1 MNRFTYKGFT
11 LLFLLFCQ
19 TLLIAQ
25 EKGEYEGP
33 FQIGKYTGNARYQY
47 YTSAT
52 DTVLDGPFLFQK
64 SNLETLLKE
73 QDSSFTIK
81 GNFIDA
87 LANGPWQFQFGKY
100 TSDSKSEVVDFEY
113 RILVSGTQ
121 EMATGVLSE
130 GLPDGDWHITVQE
143 VENSEVT
150 NILFKSE
157 FNFEKGVPQQSFKI
171 ESDSSALVGRFLRNG
186 VAHDAWT
193 SYGSNALEVDETWYF
208 EEGLLQKIVFD
219 ATGEEVPVF
228 DMYAPQYEMISLD
241 DRFLLLLRYNL
252 RDKIGQGNT
261 LQLLSKN
268 REVYQ
273 KINTILTQLGSLP
286 FDTNIKVQVPVYAL
300 DSLQKETLERISD
313 NLTQASELSKTI
325 LSNSH
330 LNIIRRTDTDA
341 QYWYSVTEKL
351 VSEFLSPLES
361 YVDLYQ
367 NQIFEFVNPS
377 TVEGRI
383 FPVGIPDKTIEVQ
396 VGQEPFQLPEADAFN
411 FQGSGLQ
418 AMEQISVY
426 AQMSM
431 EYILDQLSNKLSD
444 DIQIQ
449 SLKELE
455 TNLISVN
462 NGIEK
467 QIDSLLPQLPENYAN
482 ALKNLGDTAN
492 QKLATYANIS
502 NPGEKLSFGE
512 DLQSCLEDIR
522 SLIKLLSNF
531 PEKIKE
537 IKALYTDDIWNPF
550 MATVM
555 DEEVKKRI
563 VEAYRD
569 ILVPY
574 FVQTIS
580 QTGEC
585 DRFALLREQ
594 IVYANN
600 RMVDLRNKETRKLE
614 RKLKRARTA
623 EEILKLFQQQI
634 PKED

>member
-47 YTSAT
+47 YTSET
-52 DTVLDGPFLFQK
+52 DTLLDGPFLFQK

-73 QDSSFTIK
+73 QDASFTIK
-81 GNFIDA
+81 GSFSDA

-121 EMATGVLSE
+121 EMATGVLSD
-130 GLPDGDWHITVQE
+130 GLPDGDWQISVQE

-150 NILFKSE
+150 NKLFHSE
-157 FNFEKGVPQQSFKI
+157 FNFEKGVPQQSFRI

-186 VAHDAWT
+186 LAHDAWT
-193 SYGSNALEVDETWYF
+193 SYGSNALEVDETWHF
-208 EEGLLQKIVFD
+208 EDGLLQKIVFD
-219 ATGEEVPVF
+219 ATGEEVVIF
-228 DMYAPQYEMISLD
+228 DTEAPRYETISLD

-261 LQLLSKN
+261 LQLLSRN
-268 REVYQ
+268 REAYQ
-273 KINTILTQLGSLP
+273 KINSILTQLGSVP

-377 TVEGRI
+377 TIEERI

-431 EYILDQLSNKLSD
+431 EYVMDQLSNKLSD

-555 DEEVKKRI
+555 EEEVKKRI

-585 DRFALLREQ
+585 DWFALLREQ

-600 RMVDLRNKETRKLE
+600 RMVDLRNEETRKLE
-614 RKLKRARTA
+614 GKLKRARTA